1 LVWDFIEPANFI
13 FPHLHFEIGVL
24 NMLLKHFLEEQ
35 VEMVSPGEKVA
46 HNNIIIAEVSL
57 EQGWRSGIQH
67 QI

>member
-1 LVWDFIEPANFI
+1 
-13 FPHLHFEIGVL
+13 
-24 NMLLKHFLEEQ
+24 MLLKHFLEEQ